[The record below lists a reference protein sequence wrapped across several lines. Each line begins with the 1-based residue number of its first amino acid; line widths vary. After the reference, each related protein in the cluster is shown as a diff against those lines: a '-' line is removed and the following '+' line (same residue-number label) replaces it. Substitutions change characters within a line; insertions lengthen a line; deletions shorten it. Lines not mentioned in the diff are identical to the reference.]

1 MKHFNLISK
10 ILLVVVAVAGLAIG
24 MSAVA
29 NSDNSTNSA
38 TASIFSDNNII
49 DSNCGSGKCGG
60 GDAKETTTDAKC
72 GGDNAK
78 AAVSDKADDA
88 KCGEGKCG
96 DGKCGGDNNAA
107 IKPNFMDIDI
117 NGDGKVSKTEF
128 ADHGTNEF
136 PNKDSNS
143 DGKLTSDECMM
154 FDSFN
159 TDGNE
164 YLSKAEFEAGHNSMF
179 AKIDSNNDGFIDAN
193 EAKSMHNSDSAKCG
207 DGKSSESKCGGD
219 NAKAAVSDKAGDAKC
234 GAGKCG

>member
-1 MKHFNLISK
+1 MKHFNIISK

-29 NSDNSTNSA
+29 NNDNSTNSA

-60 GDAKETTTDAKC
+60 GDAKETTTEAKC
-72 GGDNAK
+72 GGDDAK
-78 AAVSDKADDA
+78 AAVSDKDDDA
-88 KCGEGKCG
+88 KCGA
-96 DGKCGGDNNAA
+96 GKCGGDNAA
-107 IKPNFMDIDI
+107 AKKPNFMDIDV
-117 NGDGKVSKTEF
+117 NEDGKVSKTEF
-128 ADHGTNEF
+128 ADHSTKEF
-136 PNKDSNS
+136 PNKDSNN

-154 FDSFN
+154 FESFN
-159 TDGNE
+159 ADGNE

-179 AKIDSNNDGFIDAN
+179 AKMDSNNDGFIDAN

-207 DGKSSESKCGGD
+207 DGTSGESKCGGD
-219 NAKAAVSDKAGDAKC
+219 NAKAAVSDKADDAKC

>member
-1 MKHFNLISK
+1 MKHFNIIPK
-10 ILLVVVAVAGLAIG
+10 ILLVVVAVAGIAIG

-29 NSDNSTNSA
+29 NYDNSTNSSTEA
-38 TASIFSDNNII
+38 LFSDNNTI

-60 GDAKETTTDAKC
+60 DD
-72 GGDNAK
+72 AK
-78 AAVSDKADDA
+78 AAVSDKADNA

-96 DGKCGGDNNAA
+96 GDNVVA
-107 IKPNFMDIDI
+107 KTPNLMDIDA

-136 PNKDSNS
+136 TNKDSNN

-164 YLSKAEFEAGHNSMF
+164 YLSKAEFGAGHNSMF
-179 AKIDSNNDGFIDAN
+179 AKMDSNNDGFIDAN
-193 EAKSMHNSDSAKCG
+193 EAKSMHKSDSAKCG
-207 DGKSSESKCGGD
+207 DGKSCESKCGGD
-219 NAKAAVSDKAGDAKC
+219 NAKAAVSDKADDAKC
-234 GAGKCG
+234 GEGKCG